1 MTEGKNVRTRRR
13 TLIQCWQAAVRKI
26 LWRSDIA
33 SSAWIADTAL
43 IDRTWPKGI
52 HIGAGAI
59 IGEEAVVLSHDL
71 TRGLYLDTRIGQRSI
86 IGPRAMILP
95 GVSIGND
102 CVVAAGALVNRD
114 MPDGSEAIGNPARI
128 TAAGASFGHAR
139 YGGA

>member
-1 MTEGKNVRTRRR
+1 MTQGKNVRTRRR
-13 TLIQCWQAAVRKI
+13 TLIQHWQAAVRKI

-52 HIGAGAI
+52 HIGAGAV

-71 TRGLYLDTRIGQRSI
+71 TRGLYLDTRIGERSI

-95 GVSIGND
+95 GISIGDD
-102 CVVAAGALVNRD
+102 CFVAAGALVNRD
-114 MPDGSEAIGNPARI
+114 MPDGSEAIGNPATI
-128 TAAGASFGHAR
+128 TV
-139 YGGA
+139 GGALSGHVRHGGA